1 MLQPAHRRAVSGG
14 GQTGSFPFMSSALRH
29 DQGCR
34 RRSRHAPSVALLIA
48 NAALALLS
56 GCASHVHVPH
66 APGRVPA
73 MFHPIAVESTEF
85 DYLSHGYPLGTLDVL
100 EGESGDYWVRTLQ
113 MPSSGAVRHGRP
125 PLTARYDQ
133 GKAAGAKPLVIVL
146 PVWGVSAYPS
156 STIAASLRGE
166 GEGAI
171 NVLQVD
177 GPEMLFDWAALADA
191 ASEAEFHRLLAQMVE
206 RFIDTVTDVRRLVDW
221 AQTRPEIDAER
232 IALVGFSMSAIV
244 ASIVLANE
252 PRIAAG
258 VLMVGG
264 ADLHEILAACNGRI
278 RRTRQRLLE
287 RFDWSI
293 EDFKEE
299 LRAPLAPV
307 NPVRFA
313 GRVAPERLL
322 VIEAAADSCIP
333 KSSRERFWQAL
344 GRPERIS
351 YQYDHRTTFL
361 AMTFLGGYHLQRQ
374 IHGFLDRAIAPRLVR
389 YEAAQV
395 DSNGR

>member
-1 MLQPAHRRAVSGG
+1 MPLV
-14 GQTGSFPFMSSALRH
+14 LRH
-29 DQGCR
+29 DKGCR
-34 RRSRHAPSVALLIA
+34 RRSRYDPTVAFLVAIVA
-48 NAALALLS
+48 VASLS
-56 GCASHVHVPH
+56 GCATHVHTPY
-66 APGRVPA
+66 APGAAPA
-73 MFHPIAVESTEF
+73 MFHPIAAESTDF
-85 DYLSHGYPLGTLDVL
+85 DYLDHGYPLGTLDVL
-100 EGESGDYWVRTLQ
+100 EGESGDYWMRSLQ
-113 MPSSGAVRHGRP
+113 MPSSGAARHGRP

-156 STIAASLRGE
+156 TTIAASLRQE

-171 NVLQVD
+171 NVLQVA
-177 GPEMLFDWAALADA
+177 GPEMLFDWAALGA
-191 ASEAEFHRLLAQMVE
+191 ARSEAEFHRLLAGMVE
-206 RFIDTVTDVRRLVDW
+206 RFIDMVTDVRRLVDW
-221 AQTRPEIDAER
+221 AATRPEVDPER

-244 ASIVLANE
+244 GSIVLANE

-278 RRTRQRLLE
+278 RGTRQRLLK
-287 RFDWSI
+287 RFGWSI

-299 LRAPLAPV
+299 LRAPLAPI

-322 VIEAAADSCIP
+322 VIEAAADTCIP
-333 KSSRERFWQAL
+333 ASSRKRFWQAL

-361 AMTFLGGYHLQRQ
+361 AMTFLGGYDVQRQ
-374 IHGFLDRAIAPRLVR
+374 IHRFFDRTLAPRLVR

>member
-1 MLQPAHRRAVSGG
+1 MP
-14 GQTGSFPFMSSALRH
+14 SALRH

-34 RRSRHAPSVALLIA
+34 RRSPHTPSVALLLA
-48 NAALALLS
+48 SVALALLS
-56 GCASHVHVPH
+56 GCASHVHAPYVPGP
-66 APGRVPA
+66 APA

-85 DYLSHGYPLGTLDVL
+85 DYLGHGYPLGTLDVL
-100 EGESGDYWVRTLQ
+100 EGESGDYSVRTLQ
-113 MPSSGAVRHGRP
+113 MPSSGTARP

-156 STIAASLRGE
+156 RTIAASLRQE
-166 GEGAI
+166 SEGAI
-171 NVLQVD
+171 NVLQVA
-177 GPEMLFDWAALADA
+177 GPDMLFDWTALGAAG
-191 ASEAEFHRLLAQMVE
+191 SEAEFHRLLAGMVD

-221 AQTRPEIDAER
+221 AQTRPEVDPER

-278 RRTRQRLLE
+278 EGTRQHLLK
-287 RFDWSI
+287 RFGWTID
-293 EDFKEE
+293 EFKAE
-299 LRAPLAPV
+299 LRAPLAPI

-322 VIEAAADSCIP
+322 VIEAAADTCIP
-333 KSSRERFWQAL
+333 PSSRERFWQAL

-351 YQYDHRTTFL
+351 YQYDHRATFL
-361 AMTFLGGYHLQRQ
+361 AMTFLGGYDVQRQ
-374 IHGFLDRAIAPRLVR
+374 IQRFLDRTIAPRLVR